1 MYKYQF
7 EEAMT
12 KVIDS
17 MRYNRDDTGT
27 DAFYIPLDL
36 YIMRSS
42 VSDKH
47 THPRGALYS
56 IIGELAKSQFNHYFK
71 PDGHRWTDHQ
81 PYYGPIDKENFYNR
95 INALLF
101 FKEMALT
108 YKWYEEY

>member
-7 EEAMT
+7 ENIMSD
-12 KVIDS
+12 VINS
-17 MRYNRDDTGT
+17 MRYTHDTTGT
-27 DAFYIPLDL
+27 DSFYVPLSN
-36 YIMRSS
+36 YIM
-42 VSDKH
+42 SDIGRH

-71 PDGHRWTDHQ
+71 PDLHNWTDYQ
-81 PYYGPIDKENFYNR
+81 PYFGATDKDNFYNR